1 MVDNYSFR
9 VYLQTS
15 LFVHRPK
22 EPNMSDQDRSYAYS
36 VPWNCFLILVGTFI
50 QAIGF
55 KALGEPQGFIPGGLF
70 GVATLIHYMT
80 GSLNTGIFYLLLNV
94 PMFILGYI
102 YVSKRFLAYSAF
114 AMISLSLFFML
125 IDFRINLGNQLYA
138 AVAFGAIIGAGA
150 GIVLRSLGSNGGLDV
165 AAVILNQKYNLGF
178 GKFFFGFNCLIYCFS
193 FLNFGNDLVVASMI
207 SVLIT
212 SFTVDYCLS
221 LFNQRKLALIIS
233 EKPDEIAAEV
243 MNDLKIGATLLP
255 GIGAYKRASK
265 TVLMV
270 VINNI
275 LLKRLEEIVFTNDP
289 HSLFIVD
296 NTFTVLGSTFSRRKI
311 Y

>member
-1 MVDNYSFR
+1 M
-9 VYLQTS
+9 T
-15 LFVHRPK
+15 H
-22 EPNMSDQDRSYAYS
+22 QDKKFTYS
-36 VPWNCFLILVGTFI
+36 VPWNCFLILAGTFI

-55 KALGEPQGFIPGGLF
+55 KALGEPHGFVPGGLF

-80 GSLNTGIFYLLLNV
+80 GALNTGVFYLLLNI

-102 YVSKRFLAYSAF
+102 YVTKRFLAYSSI

-125 IDFRINLGNQLYA
+125 IDFRIELHNQLYA

-165 AAVILNQKYNLGF
+165 AAVILNQKFNLGF
-178 GKFFFGFNCLIYCFS
+178 GKFFFAFNCLIYSFS
-193 FLNFGNDLVVASMI
+193 FLTLDNDLVIASMI
-207 SVLIT
+207 SVFIT
-212 SFTVDYCLS
+212 AFTVDYCLS

-233 EKPDEIAAEV
+233 DKPDEISEEV
-243 MNDLKIGATLLP
+243 MSSLKIGATLLP
-255 GIGAYKRASK
+255 AIGAYRRATK
-265 TVLMV
+265 TILMV

-275 LLKRLEEIVFTNDP
+275 QLKRLEEIVFTSDP
-289 HSLFIVD
+289 QSLFIVD
-296 NTFTVLGSTFSRRKI
+296 NTFTVLGSTFSRRKT

>member
-1 MVDNYSFR
+1 M
-9 VYLQTS
+9 TI
-15 LFVHRPK
+15 
-22 EPNMSDQDRSYAYS
+22 QDRKFYYS
-36 VPWNCFLILVGTFI
+36 VPWNCFLILIGTFI

-70 GVATLIHYMT
+70 GVATLIQYMT
-80 GSLNTGIFYLLLNV
+80 GSLNTGIFYLLLNI

-102 YVSKRFLAYSAF
+102 FVTKRFLAYSSV
-114 AMISLSLFFML
+114 AMVSLSLFFML
-125 IDFRINLGNQLYA
+125 IDFTIIFENQLYA
-138 AVAFGAIIGAGA
+138 AVTFGAFIGAGA

-165 AAVILNQKYNLGF
+165 AAVILNQKFNLGY
-178 GKFFFGFNCLIYCFS
+178 GKFFFGFNCLIYSFS
-193 FLNFGNDLVVASMI
+193 FMNFDNDLVVASMI
-207 SVLIT
+207 SVLVT
-212 SFTVDYCLS
+212 SFAVDYCLS

-233 EKPDEIAAEV
+233 EKPDEIAEEV
-243 MNDLKIGATLLP
+243 MSALKIGATLLP
-255 GIGAYKRASK
+255 AIGAYKRNSK

-296 NTFTVLGSTFSRRKI
+296 NTFTVLGSTFSKRKI